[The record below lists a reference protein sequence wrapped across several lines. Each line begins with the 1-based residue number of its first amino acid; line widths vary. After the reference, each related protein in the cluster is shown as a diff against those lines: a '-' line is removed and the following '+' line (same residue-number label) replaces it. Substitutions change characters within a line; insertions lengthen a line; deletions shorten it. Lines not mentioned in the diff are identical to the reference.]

1 MLSRFL
7 AGASYYA
14 PPWRVEKAHN
24 LYPMNRTF
32 LRSALAG
39 WGGLALALTGCI
51 DQISAD
57 LPTPPKVLVVNSILT
72 PDSVF
77 RVQVSRVT
85 SATDAAS
92 RVLAAAQVSLSAP
105 GRAMEVLRSQGDGLY
120 YSTTKPANGMPYTV
134 QVAVP
139 GYPGVSAA
147 DTVPALV
154 PIREAWFSYPT
165 GTDRNNELLGTV
177 VVRFDDPAQTANFY
191 EISGY
196 QESQFLTLDARGNAA
211 LTADDDSGLNP
222 KSLVFSDELFNGR
235 GFELRAS
242 FLPHSRGG
250 GSSGPTTRP
259 PRLVLR
265 SISRAYYQYRKSWTR
280 HLYNQGSKGDT
291 YDLNQLLFLGDPST
305 LYSNVSGGYGV
316 VVGYAAQSVILPLR

>member
-1 MLSRFL
+1 M
-7 AGASYYA
+7 
-14 PPWRVEKAHN
+14 N
-24 LYPMNRTF
+24 LIFFP
-32 LRSALAG
+32 SALAG
-39 WGGLALALTGCI
+39 WCGLALALTGCI

-57 LPTPPKVLVVNSILT
+57 LPAPPKVLVVNSIVT

-85 SATDAAS
+85 SATDASS
-92 RVLAAAQVSLSAP
+92 RLLAAAQVSLLTP
-105 GRAMEVLRSQGDGLY
+105 GRATEILRSQGNGLY
-120 YSTTKPANGMPYTV
+120 YSLSKPANGMPYTV

-139 GYPGVSAA
+139 EYPGVSAT

-154 PIREAWFSYPT
+154 PIREAWFSFPT
-165 GTDRNNELLGTV
+165 GTDRNNELLGTI
-177 VVRFDDPAQTANFY
+177 VVRFDDPPQTTNYY

-196 QESQFLTLDARGNAA
+196 QESQFITLDARGNAA
-211 LTADDDSGLNP
+211 LTAEDDSGLNP
-222 KSLVFSDELFNGR
+222 KSLVFSDKLFNGQP
-235 GFELRAS
+235 FELRAS
-242 FLPHSRGG
+242 FNSTSGG
-250 GSSGPTTRP
+250 TRNGVPFTRP

-265 SISRAYYQYRKSWTR
+265 SISRSYYQYRKSWTR

-305 LYSNVSGGYGV
+305 MYSNVSGGYGV

>member
-1 MLSRFL
+1 
-7 AGASYYA
+7 
-14 PPWRVEKAHN
+14 
-24 LYPMNRTF
+24 MNPTL

-39 WGGLALALTGCI
+39 WSGIALALTGCI

-57 LPTPPKVLVVNSILT
+57 LPAPPKVLVVNSVLT

-77 RVQVSRVT
+77 QVQVSRVT
-85 SATDAAS
+85 SATDASS
-92 RVLAAAQVSLSAP
+92 RVLSTAQVSLSTSGGAV
-105 GRAMEVLRSQGDGLY
+105 EVLRNQGNGLY
-120 YSTTKPANGMPYTV
+120 YSPTKPSNGVPYTL

-139 GYPGVSAA
+139 GYPSVSAT
-147 DTVPALV
+147 DTVPVLV

-177 VVRFDDPAQTANFY
+177 VVRFDDPVRTANFY

-196 QESQFLTLDARGNAA
+196 QETQFLTLDARGNAA
-211 LTADDDSGLNP
+211 LTAEDDSGLNP
-222 KSLVFSDELFNGR
+222 KPLVFSDKLFNGR
-235 GFELRAS
+235 SFELRAS

-250 GSSGPTTRP
+250 GSGGPTTRP

-305 LYSNVSGGYGV
+305 MYSNVNGGYGV
-316 VVGYAAQSVILPLR
+316 VVGYAAQAVILPLR

>member
-1 MLSRFL
+1 MTPTL
-7 AGASYYA
+7 
-14 PPWRVEKAHN
+14 
-24 LYPMNRTF
+24 

-39 WGGLALALTGCI
+39 WSGIALALTGCI

-57 LPTPPKVLVVNSILT
+57 LPAPPKVLVVNSVLT

-77 RVQVSRVT
+77 QVQVSRIT
-85 SATDAAS
+85 SATDASS
-92 RVLAAAQVSLSAP
+92 RVLSTAQVSLSTSGGAV
-105 GRAMEVLRSQGDGLY
+105 EVLRNQGNGLY
-120 YSTTKPANGMPYTV
+120 YSPIKPSNGVPYTL

-139 GYPGVSAA
+139 GYPSVSAT

-154 PIREAWFSYPT
+154 PIREAWFSFPT
-165 GTDRNNELLGTV
+165 GTDRNKELLGTV
-177 VVRFDDPAQTANFY
+177 VVRFDDPVQTANFY

-196 QESQFLTLDARGNAA
+196 QESQFITLDARGNAA
-211 LTADDDSGLNP
+211 LTAEDDSGLNP
-222 KSLVFSDELFNGR
+222 KSLIFSDKLFSGR
-235 GFELRAS
+235 SFELRAS

-250 GSSGPTTRP
+250 GSGGPTTRP

-305 LYSNVSGGYGV
+305 MYSNVNGG
-316 VVGYAAQSVILPLR
+316 